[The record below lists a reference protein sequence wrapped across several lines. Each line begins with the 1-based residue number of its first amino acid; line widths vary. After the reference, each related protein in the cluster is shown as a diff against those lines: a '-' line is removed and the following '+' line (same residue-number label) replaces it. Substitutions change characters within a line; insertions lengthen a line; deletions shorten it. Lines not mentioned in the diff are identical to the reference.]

1 MLPLVGA
8 LHSPKLEQK
17 MSTILSFDLRRKTK
31 HHRQRNSSTTITPT
45 PAPKTDGNQEEM
57 EFTLRVCLFNLTKL
71 RVHTNVK
78 RKQIHCF
85 MQVFNA
91 AVLVN
96 KSMENNIFTSSHGV
110 LILFC
115 LIYTEYI
122 VCLCY

>member
-85 MQVFNA
+85 MQV
-91 AVLVN
+91 
-96 KSMENNIFTSSHGV
+96 SMLPYSSIKTWKIIFLRLH
-110 LILFC
+110 
-115 LIYTEYI
+115 TEF
-122 VCLCY
+122 

>member
-17 MSTILSFDLRRKTK
+17 MSTMLSFDLRRKTK
-31 HHRQRNSSTTITPT
+31 HHRQRNSSSTVTPT
-45 PAPKTDGNQEEM
+45 PAPKTDSEQEEM

-71 RVHTNVK
+71 RVHINVK
-78 RKQIHCF
+78 PKQIF
-85 MQVFNA
+85 IQVS
-91 AVLVN
+91 VSPYSSISV
-96 KSMENNIFTSSHGV
+96 ENIICTSLQGV